1 MPESPDSAAILHR
14 LGHACRSAGGVLL
27 SRRLNTGLLL
37 AVIAGELVVMSVG
50 VTRRLEL
57 ANAEA
62 LRVSEAQIAA
72 IEAQELQDLHYS
84 GSGSIGIGPEGENT
98 APPAD
103 DNTPG
108 SDTAPPL
115 RSLDTHMLLAQNGDI
130 YLGDGDDTPAAAPAV
145 PDATASVLTGL
156 TQEDRKELDRLIRQ
170 GVTALTAGDM
180 RLCILSLE
188 QGRAIAPNHPALL
201 YYYGLAYDKLDNQE
215 KARDFYTKV
224 FEMRDKSGKYFQ
236 RAAQRLSFGFDS
248 AAAMRGKLS
257 FGPYQL
263 RHTTDEDQGEHVD
276 ILLPVLLAPGEEV
289 QPDDIYITIQF
300 FDLVDGRRIE
310 FSRMASPQLNWQNDK
325 PTWDEWEE
333 NLLITYSVPPLTSEE
348 EDAYG
353 SLKYYG
359 FTAKLYYK
367 GEPLDCISTPS
378 SLILQEQRLNSRKT
392 RGGYHEGLLPDDG
405 LAPGGAEEAL
415 PISDFLNDLTTP

>member
-1 MPESPDSAAILHR
+1 M
-14 LGHACRSAGGVLL
+14 
-27 SRRLNTGLLL
+27 
-37 AVIAGELVVMSVG
+37 
-50 VTRRLEL
+50 
-57 ANAEA
+57 
-62 LRVSEAQIAA
+62 
-72 IEAQELQDLHYS
+72 
-84 GSGSIGIGPEGENT
+84 
-98 APPAD
+98 
-103 DNTPG
+103 
-108 SDTAPPL
+108 
-115 RSLDTHMLLAQNGDI
+115 
-130 YLGDGDDTPAAAPAV
+130 
-145 PDATASVLTGL
+145 
-156 TQEDRKELDRLIRQ
+156 
-170 GVTALTAGDM
+170 
-180 RLCILSLE
+180 
-188 QGRAIAPNHPALL
+188 
-201 YYYGLAYDKLDNQE
+201 
-215 KARDFYTKV
+215 
-224 FEMRDKSGKYFQ
+224 
-236 RAAQRLSFGFDS
+236 
-248 AAAMRGKLS
+248 
-257 FGPYQL
+257 
-263 RHTTDEDQGEHVD
+263 D

-415 PISDFLNDLTTP
+415 PVSDFLNDLTTP